1 MTKEWPVVYTAAATP
16 RMDLNA
22 RLVFDCKP
30 KAHDAEGDLSVRTD
44 KDKDVKEHSEIW
56 RHVAGLGKQAFGGM
70 EISELDDLQMFCAL
84 SHHVVPTAIEQAKA
98 EPTPAASV
106 AGPKVQQTL

>member
-1 MTKEWPVVYTAAATP
+1 MPGLSSIASP
-16 RMDLNA
+16 R
-22 RLVFDCKP
+22 P
-30 KAHDAEGDLSVRTD
+30 HDAEGDLSVRTD

-84 SHHVVPTAIEQAKA
+84 SPHVAPTAIEQAKA